1 MYGYVFARYRKVLLK
16 EECEMNEVLV
26 KAFCSLDDDTVMEE
40 LKKMKA
46 AGKDVL
52 DVLNDLQAG
61 MHDVGKKFADNEY
74 FLTELIMAT
83 EIFKDAIE
91 AMGGIPKDSGNVK
104 YGTMVLGTVK
114 GDIHDIGKNIVA
126 ALMGC
131 NGFKVIDLGVD
142 VPIDNFVAAVKEYK
156 PEFVGISSLLTTN
169 FNNMRETIAQ
179 VKATGITAKILIGG
193 GPCDEGTVKYVG
205 ADALAKDAQAG
216 IDIAKKMLG
225 VN

>member
-1 MYGYVFARYRKVLLK
+1 
-16 EECEMNEVLV
+16 MNEVLV
-26 KAFCSLDDDTVMEE
+26 KAFSSLDDDTVMEE
-40 LKKMKA
+40 LKKMQA
-46 AGKDVL
+46 VGKDALAIL
-52 DVLNDLQAG
+52 DDLQAG
-61 MHDVGKKFADNEY
+61 MQEVGKKFAENEY
-74 FLTELIMAT
+74 YLTELIMAT
-83 EIFKDAIE
+83 EIFKDAIQ
-91 AMGGIPKDSGNVK
+91 AMGGIANSSGDEK

-126 ALMGC
+126 AIMGC

-142 VPIDNFVAAVKEYK
+142 VPIRKFVEAVQENK
-156 PEFVGISSLLTTN
+156 PDFVGISSLLTTN
-169 FNNMRETIAQ
+169 FNNMKETIAQ
-179 VKATGITAKILIGG
+179 VKAAGYDGKIIIGG